1 MVFTIYYK
9 INVDC
14 QVLCF
19 MVSNYENVNT
29 VINSIL
35 LDNGNDRLLLC
46 ILMVVEF
53 VAGLGHLPK
62 CPG

>member
-1 MVFTIYYK
+1 MVFIIYYK

-35 LDNGNDRLLLC
+35 LDNGNDRLLLY

-53 VAGLGHLPK
+53 VAGLEH
-62 CPG
+62 

>member
-1 MVFTIYYK
+1 MVFIIYYK

-53 VAGLGHLPK
+53 VAGLEH
-62 CPG
+62 

>member
-1 MVFTIYYK
+1 
-9 INVDC
+9 
-14 QVLCF
+14 

-53 VAGLGHLPK
+53 VAGLEH
-62 CPG
+62 